1 MTSPCRRVASRR
13 YDVAMP
19 ADTHPAVAE
28 RQVELMR
35 RAGVARRF
43 AAVRSLTGTVA
54 MLSRRA
60 LRRRRPDASEAEI
73 DRAFAELHYG
83 PALVERLMGPR

>member
-1 MTSPCRRVASRR
+1 
-13 YDVAMP
+13 MP
-19 ADTHPAVAE
+19 ADTHPDVAD

-35 RAGVARRF
+35 SASAARRF

-60 LRRRRPDASEAEI
+60 LRRRHPDATEAEI

-83 PALVERLMGPR
+83 SDLVERLMGPQ